1 MIRAARGTYDILP
14 RDSGLWHA
22 IESHMREVFASY
34 AFSEIRTPIFEA
46 TELFVR
52 SVGPDTDIVSKE
64 MYTFIDK
71 DETTSLTLRPEGTA
85 PVVRSFIENHLADES
100 RMAKLFYMGPMFRR
114 ERPQKGRFRQ
124 FYQAGAEVFSLT
136 DNPAIEAEV
145 VEMLMGLF
153 ERLGVSNLDLL
164 VNSIGCQ
171 DCRPAFVERLKGEI
185 EAKASSLCGDC
196 RRRGKANPLRVF
208 DCKVPSCQD
217 LIAALPAITD
227 SLCDTCRDHFEKFRG
242 YLDDR
247 KIAYRIEKRMVR
259 GLDYYMRTT
268 IEIVSGDLGAQDTL
282 VGGGRYDGLFEDLD
296 GPPMKGFGFA
306 MGLERLILAI
316 PEPEKLFAG
325 PGPDYFLATIGD
337 EAFTYAT
344 LLAQKLRSRNRVVYL
359 DFDARSL
366 RSQMR
371 LAGKLAARNV
381 IIMGEDEARSGK
393 LTVRDMNSREQKE
406 MTAEEFFRAVDA
418 VDRGAD
424 PGLAEKL

>member
-52 SVGPDTDIVSKE
+52 SVGTDTDIVSKE

-100 RMAKLFYMGPMFRR
+100 RMVKLFYMGPMFRR

-145 VEMLMGLF
+145 IEMLMALF

-164 VNSIGCQ
+164 VNSIGCRN
-171 DCRPAFVERLKGEI
+171 CRPAFVERLKGEI
-185 EAKASSLCGDC
+185 EARTSGLCGDC
-196 RRRGKANPLRVF
+196 RRRGQSNPLRVF

-217 LIAALPAITD
+217 LIAELPAITD
-227 SLCDTCRDHFEKFRG
+227 SLCNTCRDHFEKFCG

-247 KIAYRIEKRMVR
+247 KIAYHIEKRMVR

-306 MGLERLILAI
+306 MGLERLILSI
-316 PEPEKLFAG
+316 PEPEKLLTG

-344 LLAQKLRSRNRVVYL
+344 LLAQKLRSKHCVVYL

-366 RSQMR
+366 KSQMR
-371 LAGKLAARNV
+371 LAGKLAARKV

-406 MTAEEFFRAVDA
+406 LTEEEFFRAVGGA
-418 VDRGAD
+418 ERGAD

>member
-1 MIRAARGTYDILP
+1 
-14 RDSGLWHA
+14 
-22 IESHMREVFASY
+22 MREVFEAY
-34 AFSEIRTPIFEA
+34 AFSEIRTPIFEV

-52 SVGPDTDIVSKE
+52 SVGTDTDIVSKE

-85 PVVRSFIENHLADES
+85 PVVRSFIENRLAEES

-145 VEMLMGLF
+145 VEMLMVLF
-153 ERLGVSNLDLL
+153 GRLGVSNLDLL
-164 VNSIGCQ
+164 VNSIGCR

-185 EAKASSLCGDC
+185 EARASSLCEDC
-196 RRRGKANPLRVF
+196 RRRGQANPLRVF
-208 DCKVPSCQD
+208 DCKVPSCQG
-217 LIAALPAITD
+217 LIEELPAITD
-227 SLCDTCRDHFEKFRG
+227 SLCDTCRGHFEQFRR

-247 KIAYRIEKRMVR
+247 KIVYRVEKRMVR

-268 IEIVSGDLGAQDTL
+268 IEFVSRDLGAQDTL

-306 MGLERLILAI
+306 MGLERLILSI
-316 PEPEKLFAG
+316 PEPEKLSVE
-325 PGPDYFLATIGD
+325 PRPDYFLATIGD

-344 LLAQKLRSRNRVVYL
+344 LLAQKLRAKNRVVYL

-381 IIMGEDEARSGK
+381 VIMGEDEARSGK

-406 MTAEEFFRAVDA
+406 LTEEEFFQAVNA
-418 VDRGAD
+418 ADRGAD
-424 PGLAEKL
+424 RGLDEKL

>member
-14 RDSGLWHA
+14 RDAGLWRA
-22 IESHMREVFASY
+22 IESCLREVFKAY
-34 AFSEIRTPIFEA
+34 AFSEIRTPIFEV

-52 SVGPDTDIVSKE
+52 SVGADTDIVSKE

-85 PVVRSFIENHLADES
+85 PVVRSFIENHLADQS
-100 RMAKLFYMGPMFRR
+100 RMAKLFYIGPMFRR

-145 VEMLMGLF
+145 VEMLMVLF
-153 ERLGVSNLDLL
+153 GKLRISHLDVL
-164 VNSIGCQ
+164 VNSIGCRE
-171 DCRPAFVERLKGEI
+171 CRPAFIGRLEGAI
-185 EAKASSLCGDC
+185 EETSSGLCADC
-196 RRRGKANPLRVF
+196 RRRGQTNPLRVF
-208 DCKVPSCQD
+208 DCKVPSCQG
-217 LIAALPAITD
+217 LIAELPAITD
-227 SLCDTCRDHFEKFRG
+227 SLCNTCRDHFEKFCG

-247 KIAYRIEKRMVR
+247 NIAYRIEKRMVR

-268 IEIVSGDLGAQDTL
+268 IEIVSSDLGAQDTL

-306 MGLERLILAI
+306 MGLERLILSI
-316 PEPEKLFAG
+316 PEPEKLLVG

-337 EAFTYAT
+337 EAFGYAT
-344 LLAQKLRSRNRVVYL
+344 RLAQKMRAGNHVVYL
-359 DFDARSL
+359 DFDPRSL
-366 RSQMR
+366 KSQMR

-381 IIMGEDEARSGK
+381 IILGEDETRSGK
-393 LTVRDMNSREQKE
+393 LTVRNMNSREQKE
-406 MTAEEFFRAVDA
+406 MTEEEFFRSL
-418 VDRGAD
+418 GAAD
-424 PGLAEKL
+424 HGSDHEMDQKP

>member
-14 RDSGLWHA
+14 QDAGLWRA
-22 IESHMREVFASY
+22 IENCMREVFDAY
-34 AFSEIRTPIFEA
+34 AFSEIRTPVFEV

-52 SVGPDTDIVSKE
+52 SVGTDTDIVSKE

-85 PVVRSFIENHLADES
+85 PVVRSFIENRLAEES

-145 VEMLMGLF
+145 VEMLMVLF
-153 ERLGVSNLDLL
+153 ERLGVSNVDLL
-164 VNSIGCQ
+164 VNSIGCG
-171 DCRPAFVERLKGEI
+171 DCRPAFVERLKREI
-185 EAKASSLCGDC
+185 EARASGLCEDC
-196 RRRGKANPLRVF
+196 RRRGQANPLRVF
-208 DCKVPSCQD
+208 DCKVPSCQG
-217 LIAALPAITD
+217 LITELPAITD
-227 SLCDTCRDHFEKFRG
+227 SLCAACRDHFEKFCG
-242 YLDDR
+242 YLDNR

-268 IEIVSGDLGAQDTL
+268 IEIVSGDLGAQNTL

-306 MGLERLILAI
+306 MGMERLILSIA
-316 PEPEKLFAG
+316 EPEKLLVG
-325 PGPDYFLATIGD
+325 PGPEYFLATIGD
-337 EAFTYAT
+337 EAFKYAT
-344 LLAQKLRSRNRVVYL
+344 ALAQKLRARNHAVYL

-366 RSQMR
+366 KSQMR
-371 LAGKLAARNV
+371 LAGKLAAINV

-393 LTVRDMNSREQKE
+393 LTVRDMNTREQKE
-406 MTAEEFFRAVDA
+406 ITEEEFFRAVDA
-418 VDRGAD
+418 DEG
-424 PGLAEKL
+424 GLDDQLDENL

>member
-1 MIRAARGTYDILP
+1 
-14 RDSGLWHA
+14 
-22 IESHMREVFASY
+22 MREVFEAY
-34 AFSEIRTPIFEA
+34 AFSEIRTPIFEV

-52 SVGPDTDIVSKE
+52 SVGTDTDIVSKE
-64 MYTFIDK
+64 MYTFVDK

-124 FYQAGAEVFSLT
+124 FYQAGVEVFSLS

-145 VEMLMGLF
+145 VEMLMVLF
-153 ERLGVSNLDLL
+153 ERLGVSNFELL
-164 VNSIGCQ
+164 VNSIGCR
-171 DCRPAFVERLKGEI
+171 DCRPAFVELLRVEI
-185 EAKASSLCGDC
+185 QSRATGLCGDC
-196 RRRGKANPLRVF
+196 QRRGQANPLRVF
-208 DCKVPSCQD
+208 DCKVPACQP
-217 LIAALPAITD
+217 LIAELPAITD
-227 SLCDTCRDHFEKFRG
+227 SLCDTCRDHFAKFRG

-247 KIAYRIEKRMVR
+247 KISYRIEKRMVR

-306 MGLERLILAI
+306 MGLERLILSI
-316 PEPEKLFAG
+316 SETEKPILG

-337 EAFTYAT
+337 RAFTYAT
-344 LLAQKLRSRNRVVYL
+344 LLAQKLRAGNHVVYL
-359 DFDARSL
+359 DFDPRSL
-366 RSQMR
+366 KSQMR
-371 LAGKLAARNV
+371 LAGKLAAKTV

-393 LTVRDMNSREQKE
+393 LTVRDMNSREQTE
-406 MTAEEFFRAVDA
+406 MTEAEFFEAIGTTGI
-418 VDRGAD
+418 GAD
-424 PGLAEKL
+424 VGAERRLDEQL